1 MEEIIL
7 CNICGCELREE
18 EDIYEVE
25 NEYFCRN
32 CYDTHT
38 FSCAGCEERFLYS
51 NNYGDDTTCLCR
63 DCYDEDYYHCHGCD
77 CIIHREDTYWNNGEP
92 YCYDCDSD
100 YNGEN
105 YINEYSYKPSPKFY
119 RCSDEK
125 NVRYYGVELE
135 IDEGGKDD
143 DNAEILY
150 NIANSGD
157 DVMYIKY
164 DGSLDEGMELVSHP
178 CSLKYHKDCFHWK
191 EVMQEAKNM
200 YYRSHNTG
208 TCGLHVHIGREQLG
222 ETYEQQEEVISR
234 IMFFF
239 ESHWNELFRFSRRSE
254 YALGR
259 WASRYGYDE
268 KPKNILEKAKKG
280 HADRYKCVN
289 ITNFDTIEIRIF
301 KGTLRWN
308 TFMATLELVDAVCE
322 NAMYL
327 NDDEI
332 RKQSWNDFVMGICSE
347 NMELIKYL
355 KEKRLYVNEP
365 FENEEEI

>member
-208 TCGLHVHIGREQLG
+208 TCGLLADFM
-222 ETYEQQEEVISR
+222 YISA
-234 IMFFF
+234 
-239 ESHWNELFRFSRRSE
+239 ENSW
-254 YALGR
+254 
-259 WASRYGYDE
+259 E
-268 KPKNILEKAKKG
+268 KPMNSRKKSSAG
-280 HADRYKCVN
+280 LCSSLKVTGMNCSD
-289 ITNFDTIEIRIF
+289 FQ
-301 KGTLRWN
+301 
-308 TFMATLELVDAVCE
+308 DAVSTHWE
-322 NAMYL
+322 DGHQDTVMTKSRKTFWKKRRKVMQTGTNA
-327 NDDEI
+327 
-332 RKQSWNDFVMGICSE
+332 
-347 NMELIKYL
+347 
-355 KEKRLYVNEP
+355 
-365 FENEEEI
+365 